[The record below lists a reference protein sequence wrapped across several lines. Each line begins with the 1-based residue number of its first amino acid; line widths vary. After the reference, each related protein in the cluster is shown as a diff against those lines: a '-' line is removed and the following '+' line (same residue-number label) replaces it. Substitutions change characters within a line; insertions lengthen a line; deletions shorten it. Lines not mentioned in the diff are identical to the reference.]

1 MKMEQP
7 LLSLRHKNFRIFW
20 FGQIVSLT
28 GTWMHSVGQGWLVL
42 KLTDSP
48 FYLGLVGT
56 AGSLPI
62 LLFTLFGGIAAD
74 RFPKRDILIT
84 TQISSMFLA
93 LTLAI
98 LTSTGIVN
106 VWHVLILTAIL
117 GTVHAFDVPTRQSFI
132 IEMVGRE
139 SLLNAIALNSAAF
152 NGARIIGPAIA
163 GLAIGYLSLEAC
175 FYINALSFLA
185 VIIALG
191 KMRFDPSTSS
201 GLKEKTSKIKE
212 EMVEGLRYISGE
224 SRIYVLI
231 IFVAIISFFG
241 FPYITFLPVFA
252 RDILQVGPTGLG
264 LLMSSAGAGAF
275 IGAMGLALRGD
286 VQKKGLLSVSAGII
300 FSLALIV
307 FSFSKVM
314 WLSSAM
320 LVLTGWG
327 ALTHLATANSLI
339 QLVAP
344 DHLRGRVMSAY
355 TLFFLGMTPIGN
367 FVVGTLAHY
376 VGTGIAIAIGAKL
389 CLLGT
394 ILLIWKKP
402 EILKI

>member
-1 MKMEQP
+1 MEQP